1 MPNSDDEPDWLQ
13 LLSSLS
19 DEELHRYGEIAA
31 DQRRLEW
38 SYAWAQIACAAAA
51 VAALGWFVRESAIHG
66 LSWRGGAILGVALA
80 LGYWPYRKALV
91 RRLWT
96 RHCSAVKRE
105 EALRRRA
112 VHETE
117 EKDRT

>member
-38 SYAWAQIACAAAA
+38 GYAWAQIACAIASIITF
-51 VAALGWFVRESAIHG
+51 GWVVRECAIHG
-66 LSWRGGAILGVALA
+66 LSWRAGAVLGLALA

-105 EALRRRA
+105 EVLRHRA
-112 VHETE
+112 VSKTE
-117 EKDRT
+117 DKDQS